1 MKIHKTFC
9 REELEKLPSDQLDR
23 MLHEELDN
31 ENKNSDLILE
41 LMHILEERETDT
53 PKPDIGKA
61 WEMFVERYNTEIE
74 PEPVRQKKKSCRWL
88 GTVAA
93 AVAIFLVVSF
103 GIPKV
108 AGYDN
113 IFELIASWSDDYF
126 VLSEPGKEPQQAGYV
141 FKTDNPGL
149 QQVYDAVT
157 ELGITDPVVP
167 MWLPDGYEL
176 MELKTYPVHGGLK
189 VYARFLDD
197 KKEIT
202 LSYKLHYDQITSKLP
217 KDEPE
222 VLECQI
228 DGIYY
233 SILSNEE
240 NQTAIWSTTN
250 TVCIVSIC
258 QEKDMLLK
266 IIKSIV

>member
-113 IFELIASWSDDYF
+113 IIELVASWTDDF
-126 VLSEPGKEPQQAGYV
+126 FTLSSPDNVPVQNEYV

-176 MELKTYPVHGGLK
+176 VELKTDSLNGSVK
-189 VYARFLDD
+189 IYARFVNN
-197 KKEIT
+197 KNEAT
-202 LSYKLHYDQITSKLP
+202 LSYKIYHDHQLSKLF
-217 KDEPE
+217 KDDTAVNQHESNGVIYS
-222 VLECQI
+222 VLTNEHNATASWNINNVVCVL
-228 DGIYY
+228 
-233 SILSNEE
+233 SIS
-240 NQTAIWSTTN
+240 A
-250 TVCIVSIC
+250 
-258 QEKDMLLK
+258 EKDVLLK
-266 IIKSIV
+266 IIDYIT